1 MHENILVIHG
11 GAPTAVMNAS
21 LYGVIKEARDSGVC
35 RHVYA
40 ARGGTQAVL
49 TQDFI
54 DLTTID
60 EQTVAQLPFTPA
72 SWIGTSRF
80 HVSDE
85 QYAAMVE
92 VLLAYHITGVFFNGG
107 NGSMDACG
115 KLSRAIQA
123 HPVAKHKGICV
134 IGIPKTI
141 DNDLAVTDHAPGFG
155 SAARYLAS
163 SVQELSQDVASLP
176 IHVCIIESMGRNAG
190 WLTAAAA
197 LAKGEESVGP
207 HLIYVP
213 ELPFDE
219 QQFLDDAKSLYEK
232 HGGVVVVASEGLRTK
247 TGEPIVKPIFQV
259 GRSVYYGDV
268 SAHLCNLVIQKLGIK
283 ARSEKPGILG
293 RCSIAFQSD
302 VDREEAI
309 LVGKE
314 AVKAMLEGRSEVMV
328 GFERI
333 SNEPY
338 LCKTILIPLEEVM
351 LHERILPAR
360 YIRNAGKIEASF
372 LSWCKPL
379 LGSSLACFPE
389 RGV

>member
-1 MHENILVIHG
+1 MHENLLIVHG

-21 LYGVIKEARDSGVC
+21 LYGVIAQAKDSGVC

-49 TQDFI
+49 TEDFI
-54 DLTTID
+54 DLLAID
-60 EQTVAQLPFTPA
+60 EQTIAQLPHTPA

-80 HVSDE
+80 HVRDE
-85 QYAAMVE
+85 DYSRMVE
-92 VLLAYHITGVFFNGG
+92 VLLAYDITGVFFNGG

-115 KLSRAIQA
+115 KLARFVKA
-123 HPVAKHKGICV
+123 HPQAREKGIRIV
-134 IGIPKTI
+134 GIPKTI
-141 DNDLAVTDHAPGFG
+141 DNDLAITDHAPGFG

-197 LAKGEESVGP
+197 LAKTEEHVGP

-213 ELPFDE
+213 EVAFDE
-219 QQFLDDAKSLYEK
+219 EQFLDEAKTLYK
-232 HGGVVVVASEGLRTK
+232 KYGGVVVVASEGLRTK
-247 TGEPIVKPIFQV
+247 TGDPIVKPIFQV

-293 RCSIAFQSD
+293 RCSIAFQSE
-302 VDREEAI
+302 VDCEEAI

-314 AVKAMLEGRSEVMV
+314 AVKAMLEGKSEVMV

-333 SNEPY
+333 SSKPY
-338 LCKTILIPLEEVM
+338 LCKPILIPLEEVM
-351 LHERILPAR
+351 LHERTLPAE
-360 YIRNAGKIEASF
+360 YIRDVGRIDDSY
-372 LSWCKPL
+372 LTWCKPL
-379 LGSSLACFPE
+379 LGRALPSFPK